1 MCVNIKLR
9 GVAMV
14 EIIKIILSVDIL
26 VLFFMYEN
34 IRYNEYEKSEA
45 YELFKADCKDDYY
58 VK

>member
-1 MCVNIKLR
+1 MNIKFR
-9 GVAMV
+9 GAVMV